1 MQGLGIGRQSV
12 KPTLCISVNISEVF
26 FNTGTLWGLHR
37 FPLAKK
43 LLCTYS
49 PRHRGEIIYKQY
61 SLYKQLEEKA
71 TKSWG
76 RLSTFSHLRKL
87 SNNARNSLL
96 AKL

>member
-1 MQGLGIGRQSV
+1 
-12 KPTLCISVNISEVF
+12 VF

-61 SLYKQLEEKA
+61 SLYKQLEKKA

-76 RLSTFSHLRKL
+76 RLSTFSHLRKFEREKLGRL
-87 SNNARNSLL
+87 SNNARNALL